1 MRAVSKFSR
10 LLLVSPWSLLV
21 FLIIPLLV
29 VLSVTFHIQLPFSG
43 ATRLLLINNICFALF
58 VACRL
63 LRYLVVLRKPVRY
76 GAAWCRPRRSLMLAA
91 SADDVRRV
99 LGREGYTFT
108 ADGHYGEKRDLG
120 YLGTTAMYAGLLIL
134 LTVGCW
140 DNLRQFSGVLL
151 DGMGPATSLNKL
163 ESYRR
168 IKKGPL
174 ASLPASLPRM
184 QITNQHLL
192 DDTYPMGA
200 TEIAFISSDGKI
212 EKLLLKPR
220 EPVSVGAYDIYMTKL
235 VFEPQIVIKNRD
247 SAILFDGFVTLDP
260 LVQKRG
266 VYSFYGLFQG
276 SIVGGGV
283 YFQPEKN
290 TLKVVISQGD
300 KKVVTDMVFQ
310 ADQQVVQGDYILS
323 CAKMGQWSEIHV
335 VHRRHKGLLVVG
347 GIIAVVGLLLRVVIR
362 PQRIWLEEAP
372 EGCTIWSSG
381 KETMDGLKLKTE
393 D

>member
-1 MRAVSKFSR
+1 MRTVSKFSR

-29 VLSVTFHIQLPFSG
+29 VLSITFHIRLPFAGS
-43 ATRLLLINNICFALF
+43 ARVLLINNICFTLF

-63 LRYLVVLRKPVRY
+63 LRYLVFLRKPVRY
-76 GAAWCRPRRSLMLAA
+76 GAVCCRPRHNLMLNA
-91 SADDVRRV
+91 SAGDVRTT
-99 LGREGYTFT
+99 LGRVGYTF
-108 ADGHYGEKRDLG
+108 ADDGRYGEKRDIG
-120 YLGTTAMYAGLLIL
+120 YLGTTVMYAGLLIL
-134 LTVGCW
+134 LAVGCW

-168 IKKGPL
+168 ISKGPF

-184 QITNQHLL
+184 QIINQYLL

-200 TEIAFISSDGKI
+200 TEVAFISSDGKS

-220 EPVSVGAYDIYMTKL
+220 EPVSVGAFDIYMAKL

-247 SAILFDGFVTLDP
+247 SVTLFDDFVTLDP

-276 SIVGGGV
+276 EIVGGGV

-290 TLKVVISQGD
+290 TLKVVISQGN

-310 ADQQVVQGDYILS
+310 TDQQVVQGDYILS

-335 VHRRHKGLLVVG
+335 VHRRHKGLLVMG
-347 GIIAVVGLLLRVVIR
+347 GVITVVGLLLRIAIR
-362 PQRIWLEEAP
+362 PQRVWLEEAP

-381 KETMDGLKLKTE
+381 KETMNILKTK

>member
-1 MRAVSKFSR
+1 MSAVATFSR

-29 VLSVTFHIQLPFSG
+29 VLSVAFHVQLPFAG
-43 ATRLLLINNICFALF
+43 DARLLLINNVCFALV
-58 VACRL
+58 VAGRL
-63 LRYLVVLRKPVRY
+63 LRYLAFMRKPVRY
-76 GAAWCRPRRSLMLAA
+76 GTAWWWPRRNLVLAA
-91 SADDVRRV
+91 SADEVRTT
-99 LGREGYTFT
+99 LGREGYAFT
-108 ADGHYGEKRDLG
+108 ADGRYGEKRDSG
-120 YLGTTAMYAGLLIL
+120 YLGTTVMYAGLLIL

-140 DNLRQFSGVLL
+140 DNLTQFSGVLL

-163 ESYRR
+163 ESYRLVN
-168 IKKGPL
+168 KGPF

-184 QITNQHLL
+184 QIINQYLL

-200 TEIAFISSDGKI
+200 TEVAFISPDGKS

-220 EPVSVGAYDIYMTKL
+220 DPVSIGAYDVYMAKL

-247 SAILFDGFVTLDP
+247 SATLFDAFVTLHP

-276 SIVGGGV
+276 NSVGGGV

-335 VHRRHKGLLVVG
+335 VHRRHKGMLIIG
-347 GIIAVVGLLLRVVIR
+347 GVLAVVGLLLRLAIR
-362 PQRIWLEEAP
+362 PQRVWLEEAP
-372 EGCTIWSSG
+372 EGCSIWASG
-381 KETMDGLKLKTE
+381 TETMNALKTK